1 LTFLGTRIF
10 VADVLKLVASGMPWN
25 KVVKECRGSVS
36 EEAIAEVIRLAGH
49 AFIDHADEYSVE
61 IVPA

>member
-1 LTFLGTRIF
+1 LE
-10 VADVLKLVASGMPWN
+10 LVASGMPWN
-25 KVVKECRGSVS
+25 KIVKECHGSIS
-36 EEAIAEVIRLAGH
+36 EEAIAEAVRLAGR